1 MPNDEGIATK
11 ARQGYRVLDRT
22 GTNQI
27 LVLFNSVLI
36 NNSNNVEDYKK
47 LASLKEQGYLTE
59 EEFLIEKQKLLNS

>member
-1 MPNDEGIATK
+1 MPNSEGIATK
-11 ARQGYRVLDRT
+11 AKRGYRVLERT

-27 LVLFNSVLI
+27 LVLFNSVPI

-47 LASLKEQGYLTE
+47 LAELKEQGYLTE